1 MIKLPAISKLRK
13 DSNSGTMITPPALKQ
28 GDKIAI
34 VATARKVSEAEIV
47 PSIKILEKWG
57 FEVAKG
63 MNLFAEDRQ
72 FAGTDG
78 QRWAELQ
85 LALDDP
91 NIKAILFA
99 RGGYGT
105 VRIID
110 KLDFT
115 KFKRDP
121 KWLIGFSDVTV
132 IHAHVNHHCK
142 VQTLHAPMALTLPLS
157 SKSVQEQI
165 QNILKGGNVDYKIK
179 NHLFNRRGKTTGE
192 LVGGNLSVL
201 YSIVGSVSDVHTRG
215 KILFLEDLD
224 EYLYHI
230 DRMMMNL
237 KRNGKLDG
245 LKGLIVGGMTDM
257 HDNQIPFGLTAE
269 EIILE
274 SVKEYDFPVCFGFHS
289 GHVDDNHPLVLG
301 KKVKL
306 EVGEQVFFSQ

>member
-34 VATARKVSEAEIV
+34 VATARKVSEEEIA
-47 PSIKILEKWG
+47 PSVKILENWG
-57 FEVAKG
+57 YEVVKG
-63 MNLFAEDRQ
+63 MNLFADDRQ

-91 NIKAILFA
+91 SIKAILFA

-115 KFKRDP
+115 KFKKYP
-121 KWLIGFSDVTV
+121 KWLMGFSDVTV
-132 IHAHVNHHCK
+132 LHTHVNHHCK
-142 VQTLHAPMALTLPLS
+142 VQTMHSPMALTLPLAG
-157 SKSVQEQI
+157 KEVKEHI
-165 QNILKGGNVDYKIK
+165 QKILHGGSYTMKVK
-179 NHLFNRRGKTTGE
+179 NHLLNRRGKVAGE
-192 LVGGNLSVL
+192 LIGGNLSIL
-201 YSIVGSVSDVHTRG
+201 YSLTGTASDIHTRG
-215 KILFLEDLD
+215 KILFIEDLD

-237 KRNGKLDG
+237 KRSGKLDG

-257 HDNQIPFGLTAE
+257 NDNKVPYGLSAE
-269 EIILE
+269 EIILDA
-274 SVKEYDFPVCFGFHS
+274 VTEYDYPVCFGFPA
-289 GHVDDNHPLVLG
+289 GHLDNNHPLVMG
-301 KKVKL
+301 KKITL
-306 EVGEQVFFSQ
+306 EVSSEVTLLI